1 MNIFTWFHK
10 LQGKKDR
17 KYFPKQIKQEGEKPI
32 IGIVVTTFDK
42 GGLEQVVLN
51 LYLGYKKQ
59 GYQVYM
65 LCQENI
71 LGIMA
76 QQVEEGEL
84 VVFQS
89 DLETFLNFLYEKN
102 ITLLHYL
109 ITIVENKYPKVL
121 NLSEELRDIPQAAKV
136 K

>member
-102 ITLLHYL
+102 ITLLHYHYN
-109 ITIVENKYPKVL
+109 VFGCKE
-121 NLSEELRDIPQAAKV
+121 AKERV
-136 K
+136 